1 MVTPNEI
8 KEWIEQGMKCDS
20 VQVAGDG
27 RHFDA
32 VIVSSLFEG
41 KSMIEQHRL
50 VYDSLGDHMISDIH
64 ALSLKTIK
72 PTTEVK

>member
-8 KEWIEQGMKCDS
+8 KEWIEQGMGCES

-32 VIVSSLFEG
+32 VIVSSLFKG

-50 VYDSLGDHMISDIH
+50 VYDALGDHMKSDIH
-64 ALSLKTIK
+64 ALSLKTIE
-72 PTTEVK
+72 PTD